1 MIFFVVEMDFLKG
14 GYVNI
19 ISFIADARYPGC
31 IMLRLKWL
39 RVCGRLCCETGRL
52 AVSNGPFGNAVWAMS
67 VGGMALCNVFSVIG
81 HLPLWVISGLNECG
95 GRPKVI
101 CQRAP

>member
-31 IMLRLKWL
+31 ILLRLKWL
-39 RVCGRLCCETGRL
+39 RVWVRSCSKTGRF
-52 AVSNGPFGNAVWAMS
+52 VTRNGPFGSVKRAVRECSMGH
-67 VGGMALCNVFSVIG
+67 VGWRHGAL
-81 HLPLWVISGLNECG
+81 
-95 GRPKVI
+95 
-101 CQRAP
+101 